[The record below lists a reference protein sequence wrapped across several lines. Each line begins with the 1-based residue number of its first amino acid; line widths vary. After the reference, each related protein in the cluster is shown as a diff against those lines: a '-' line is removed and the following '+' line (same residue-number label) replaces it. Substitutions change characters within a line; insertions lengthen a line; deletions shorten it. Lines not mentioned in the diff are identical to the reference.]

1 MLAPIRT
8 KTKDLQT
15 DFINR
20 STPEPGVGNVV
31 RAVNNQYTL
40 R

>member
-8 KTKDLQT
+8 KTKDLRT
-15 DFINR
+15 DFNSR
-20 STPEPGVGNVV
+20 STSEPGIGTVV

>member
-1 MLAPIRT
+1 MLAPIKT
-8 KTKDLQT
+8 KTKELHT
-15 DFINR
+15 NHTNR
-20 STPEPGVGNVV
+20 PTPEPGVGNII

>member
-15 DFINR
+15 DFNSR
-20 STPEPGVGNVV
+20 PTSEPGIGNVV

>member
-8 KTKDLQT
+8 KTKDLHT
-15 DFINR
+15 DSANR
-20 STPEPGVGNVV
+20 TTPEPGNGNVV
-31 RAVNNQYTL
+31 RAINNQYTL